1 MRIKEAMAE
10 KQVTSAW
17 LAEKIGISKVAMS
30 NIVTGKNDP
39 SVETLLKISEAL
51 EVSILYLLE
60 MDNEIAIKK
69 VYSLPQMWCRVCS
82 KRKHLILTL

>member
-1 MRIKEAMAE
+1 MRIKEAIAE

-51 EVSILYLLE
+51 GVSILYLLE
-60 MDNEIAIKK
+60 MDNENPSENSI
-69 VYSLPQMWCRVCS
+69 VCP
-82 KRKHLILTL
+82 KCGTRFVAETND

>member
-60 MDNEIAIKK
+60 MDNEMPSKK
-69 VYSLPQMWCRVCS
+69 SIVCP
-82 KRKHLILTL
+82 KCGAEFVLKENT